1 MGNSEFRQCVERL
14 PPSDEQIMTDALADR
29 SNEPASPG
37 KASMDSIGPKNR
49 LLREHELITRE
60 EQEENDEQFGEDP
73 FGEDPFEAELRNI
86 DQGNLQI
93 DTANQCSEESELLN
107 GLEYLSHAR
116 LMELTGVKDLA
127 EVTFFEAQV
136 DSESTSMSDLG
147 NMLPQL
153 TQLKLSHS
161 NIASLRDLGTCLKH
175 LRVLWLNRSGLLSLD
190 GLGSISETIE
200 ELYIA
205 FNHVTDLSPIADDD
219 FEMLRILD
227 CDSNEID
234 DPEQIEFLSGC
245 KALHALTLEN
255 NPVFSAA
262 GYVSIVT
269 DNLPNLQ
276 ILDDL
281 PVDGDRPAR
290 EFVEGEAGEQLTE
303 VDIVTESIKLSRLGY
318 DDVEFLCGAAKDSK
332 IPSSAR
338 PATGASRPGTG
349 IGRPSTSGGLR
360 PKTPF
365 ESSISSFG
373 INQRCPTPIRPGSSA
388 MIRPGTS
395 ARPSTG
401 NCYSPVADTTVGS
414 SSDLTFGS
422 NIALCGDIS
431 RALRSRK
438 KDVHVQSFR
447 EGEESHSPT
456 SETEETTGWGR
467 GILGEDQ
474 DDEPAA
480 GEQYDIMVVEDSDDD
495 AAAGEDAE

>member
-1 MGNSEFRQCVERL
+1 
-14 PPSDEQIMTDALADR
+14 
-29 SNEPASPG
+29 
-37 KASMDSIGPKNR
+37 MDSMGPKNR

-60 EQEENDEQFGEDP
+60 EQEQEDEQFGEDP

-190 GLGSISETIE
+190 GLGSISGTIE

-290 EFVEGEAGEQLTE
+290 EVS
-303 VDIVTESIKLSRLGY
+303 DIDGPLDLVACC
-318 DDVEFLCGAAKDSK
+318 VEFRKFGLISEHLSLFMVYVFVCIRTMSHALNCVLCVLSC
-332 IPSSAR
+332 I
-338 PATGASRPGTG
+338 
-349 IGRPSTSGGLR
+349 
-360 PKTPF
+360 
-365 ESSISSFG
+365 
-373 INQRCPTPIRPGSSA
+373 
-388 MIRPGTS
+388 
-395 ARPSTG
+395 
-401 NCYSPVADTTVGS
+401 
-414 SSDLTFGS
+414 
-422 NIALCGDIS
+422 LC
-431 RALRSRK
+431 A
-438 KDVHVQSFR
+438 VC
-447 EGEESHSPT
+447 
-456 SETEETTGWGR
+456 
-467 GILGEDQ
+467 
-474 DDEPAA
+474 A
-480 GEQYDIMVVEDSDDD
+480 EDSRCTVRCSLWK
-495 AAAGEDAE
+495 ARRANSSLKSTL